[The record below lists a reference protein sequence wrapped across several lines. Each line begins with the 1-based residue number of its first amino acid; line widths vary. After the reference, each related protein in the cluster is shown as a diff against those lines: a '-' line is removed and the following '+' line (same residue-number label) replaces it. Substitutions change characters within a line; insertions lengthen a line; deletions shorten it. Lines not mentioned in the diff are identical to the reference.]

1 MMAIF
6 SLYCTVC
13 ALRINILFVLAFFFL
28 SITFILISSSYWV
41 VVEPGMQQM
50 GHNLMIVSSSIFIP
64 LSVYWLIMFKAGGS
78 FGFVVIPIGWY
89 LLLALMLTTVDFPFN
104 LPVGDLSSVVPSAT
118 ELRKRKSRST
128 DVEKGE

>member
-41 VVEPGMQQM
+41 VVQPGMQQM
-50 GHNLMIVSSSIFIP
+50 GHNLMIVSGRRFDACKTT
-64 LSVYWLIMFKAGGS
+64 LV
-78 FGFVVIPIGWY
+78 
-89 LLLALMLTTVDFPFN
+89 LTI
-104 LPVGDLSSVVPSAT
+104 L
-118 ELRKRKSRST
+118 
-128 DVEKGE
+128 